1 MRCQLLK
8 EQISQNMFSYSSKK
22 SELRNFVEYFKK
34 NSKNKMIDLVDV
46 NMSSKVGQKKTE
58 ALNSKQQCY
67 CNNVYITSSTE
78 S

>member
-34 NSKNKMIDLVDV
+34 NSKNKVNDLVDV
-46 NMSSKVGQKKTE
+46 NMSSKVGQKKTK
-58 ALNSKQQCY
+58 SIQKRKRKP
-67 CNNVYITSSTE
+67 
-78 S
+78 

>member
-34 NSKNKMIDLVDV
+34 NSKNKVIDLVDV
-46 NMSSKVGQKKTE
+46 NMYSKVGQKKTK
-58 ALNSKQQCY
+58 SIQKRKRKP
-67 CNNVYITSSTE
+67 
-78 S
+78 